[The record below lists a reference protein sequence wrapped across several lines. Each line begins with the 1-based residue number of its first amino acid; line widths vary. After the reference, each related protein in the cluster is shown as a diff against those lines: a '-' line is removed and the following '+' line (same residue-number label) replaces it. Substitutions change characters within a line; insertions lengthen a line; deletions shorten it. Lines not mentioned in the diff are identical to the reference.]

1 MLVLGT
7 PRFPNHG
14 VQLITVLISTKSYHE
29 AALTLRDDDYEG
41 DPLGERSHVLPWS
54 LATLTS
60 AADVNH
66 YLTSLMGDRTEA
78 VASQLIDYISSEAIT
93 DRSTMESSRPNTPD
107 SRQKGRDRL
116 RGWVQQRNV
125 LGLVFPSVKP

>member
-1 MLVLGT
+1 VTAFEELERGDIVWASDPLSEKGRPMLVLGT
-7 PRFPNHG
+7 PRFPNHS

-60 AADVNH
+60 AADVDH
-66 YLTSLMGDRTEA
+66 YLTSLVDDRTEA
-78 VASQLIDYISSEAIT
+78 VASQVIDYISS
-93 DRSTMESSRPNTPD
+93 
-107 SRQKGRDRL
+107 
-116 RGWVQQRNV
+116 
-125 LGLVFPSVKP
+125 